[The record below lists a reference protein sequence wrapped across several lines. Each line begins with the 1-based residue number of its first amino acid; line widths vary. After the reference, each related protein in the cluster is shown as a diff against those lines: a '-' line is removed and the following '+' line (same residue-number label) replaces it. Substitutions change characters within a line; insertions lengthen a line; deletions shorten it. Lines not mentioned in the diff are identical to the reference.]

1 MNNIEYISY
10 KLTELSD
17 WTNNVNFQKTIVSA
31 AISEYSDTLIAKIVE
46 NNKSELEC
54 IEKKHQ
60 KELSTLSQ
68 LKKACIE
75 NNLELM
81 ENLIKT
87 NQ

>member
-1 MNNIEYISY
+1 MNNREYISY
-10 KLTELSD
+10 KLTELND
-17 WTNNVNFQKTIVSA
+17 WTNKLNFQHTLVNA
-31 AISEYSDTLIAKIVE
+31 AISEYSNTLIEKIVE

-54 IEKKHQ
+54 LEKSHQ

-81 ENLIKT
+81 ESLIKT
-87 NQ
+87 RQ